1 MSPQTA
7 YSGYAREEIK
17 RLGHPYLTWP
27 LKLLTQAVERLLNA
41 GKVNKLV
48 QVNNWLL
55 STNLYPDDWDVTE
68 LPAITALL
76 RQNFPE
82 HGIGFRSL
90 NDFSN
95 RALRQSLQNHGYLC
109 IPSRQV
115 YLFDG
120 RAGEQAL
127 FLKHHNTR
135 LDATL
140 LRRSPY
146 TVVPGNELNDDDFK
160 RIEHLYNLLYLDK
173 YCTLNPHYSAQW
185 MQQGQREG
193 WLEIRAL
200 RNAEGRIDGA
210 LGWFSSSTVISTP
223 IVGYDTALPQRLGL
237 YRQLTR
243 LCLQEAAERRQ
254 VLNFSSGAAEFKRL
268 RGGEP
273 QIEYSLVYVAHLSW
287 GRRLVWKVLSA
298 LLHGIGVPMMR
309 KLKLWSRLNI
319 DGGLWLSATNCE
331 TNRWLASYMTPRW
344 CCFATMTGMLLRYP
358 IVVRI
363 VLHHWAREK
372 FVMGW
377 LNVLIMAGSFLPMGV
392 VRECLV
398 LNLRREVSRCLR
410 VFLVAKLTG

>member
-1 MSPQTA
+1 MKLLFEDQILSESASPNDSLARRYVRACAGECLIGNVSTKMALLDTGTQQFPVSITDGNEPDDNCYVVSPQTA

-17 RLGHPYLTWP
+17 RLGRPYLTWP
-27 LKLLTQAVERLLNA
+27 LKLLTQAVECLLNA
-41 GKVNKLV
+41 GKINKLV

-55 STNLYPDDWDVTE
+55 STNLYPADWDVTE
-68 LPAITALL
+68 LPAITTLL
-76 RQNFPE
+76 KQNFPE

-95 RALRQSLQNHGYLC
+95 RELRQCLQSHGYLS

-120 RAGEQAL
+120 RAGEEAL

-173 YCTLNPHYSAQW
+173 YCTLNPHYNAQW
-185 MQQGQREG
+185 LRQGLREG

-268 RGGEP
+268 RGGQP

-287 GRRLVWKVLSA
+287 GRRLVWKVLSF
-298 LLHGIGVPMMR
+298 LLHGIGVPLMR
-309 KLKLWSRLNI
+309 KLKL
-319 DGGLWLSATNCE
+319 
-331 TNRWLASYMTPRW
+331 
-344 CCFATMTGMLLRYP
+344 
-358 IVVRI
+358 
-363 VLHHWAREK
+363 
-372 FVMGW
+372 
-377 LNVLIMAGSFLPMGV
+377 
-392 VRECLV
+392 
-398 LNLRREVSRCLR
+398 
-410 VFLVAKLTG
+410 

>member
-1 MSPQTA
+1 MRLLFEDQIVSENASSNDSLARRYVRACASECLIGNVSTKMALLDTGAQQFPVSITDGNEPGDNCYVVSPQTA

-17 RLGHPYLTWP
+17 RLGRPYLTWP
-27 LKLLTQAVERLLNA
+27 LKLLTQAVECLLNA
-41 GKVNKLV
+41 GKINKLV

-68 LPAITALL
+68 LPTITALL
-76 RQNFPE
+76 RKNFPE

-95 RALRQSLQNHGYLC
+95 RVLRQCLQSHGYLS

-120 RAGEQAL
+120 LAGEQAP

-146 TVVPGNELNDDDFK
+146 TIVSGSELNNDDFK

-173 YCTLNPHYSAQW
+173 YCTLNPHYKAQW
-185 MQQGQREG
+185 MQRGQREG
-193 WLEIRAL
+193 WLEFRAL

-268 RGGEP
+268 RGGQP

-287 GRRLVWKVLSA
+287 GRRLVWKVLSF

-309 KLKLWSRLNI
+309 RLKL
-319 DGGLWLSATNCE
+319 
-331 TNRWLASYMTPRW
+331 
-344 CCFATMTGMLLRYP
+344 
-358 IVVRI
+358 
-363 VLHHWAREK
+363 
-372 FVMGW
+372 
-377 LNVLIMAGSFLPMGV
+377 
-392 VRECLV
+392 
-398 LNLRREVSRCLR
+398 
-410 VFLVAKLTG
+410 

>member
-1 MSPQTA
+1 MKLLFEDQIISESASTNDSLARRYVRACAGECLIGNVSTKMALLDTGTQQFPVSITDGNEPDDNCYVVSPQTA

-17 RLGHPYLTWP
+17 RLGRPYLTWP
-27 LKLLTQAVERLLNA
+27 LKLLTQAVECLLNA
-41 GKVNKLV
+41 AKINKLV

-55 STNLYPDDWDVTE
+55 STNLYPDYWDVTE
-68 LPAITALL
+68 LPAITTLL
-76 RQNFPE
+76 KQNFPE

-95 RALRQSLQNHGYLC
+95 RELRQCLQSHGYLS

-120 RAGEQAL
+120 RAGEEAL

-173 YCTLNPHYSAQW
+173 YCTLNPHYNAQW
-185 MQQGQREG
+185 LRQGLREG

-268 RGGEP
+268 RGGQP

-287 GRRLVWKVLSA
+287 GRRLVWKVLSF
-298 LLHGIGVPMMR
+298 LLHGIGVPLMR
-309 KLKLWSRLNI
+309 KLKL
-319 DGGLWLSATNCE
+319 
-331 TNRWLASYMTPRW
+331 
-344 CCFATMTGMLLRYP
+344 
-358 IVVRI
+358 
-363 VLHHWAREK
+363 
-372 FVMGW
+372 
-377 LNVLIMAGSFLPMGV
+377 
-392 VRECLV
+392 
-398 LNLRREVSRCLR
+398 
-410 VFLVAKLTG
+410 

>member
-1 MSPQTA
+1 MKLLFEDQILSQNASSNDSLARRYVRACACKCLIGNVSTKMALLETGTQQFPVSITDGNEPDDNCYVVSPQTA

-17 RLGHPYLTWP
+17 RLGRPYLTWP
-27 LKLLTQAVERLLNA
+27 LTFLIYGVDRLLRA

-55 STNLYPDDWDVTE
+55 STNLYPTDWDISE

-76 RQNFPE
+76 RKEFPE

-95 RALRQSLQNHGYLC
+95 RELHQCLKKHGYLS

-120 RAGEQAL
+120 RAGGQAP

-146 TVVPGNELNDDDFK
+146 TVVSGSELNDTDFK

-173 YCTLNPHYSAQW
+173 YCTLNPHYNAQW
-185 MQQGQREG
+185 LQQGQREG

-200 RNAEGRIDGA
+200 RAPDGRIDGA

-223 IVGYDTALPQRLGL
+223 IVGYDTVLPQRLGL

-243 LCLQEAAERRQ
+243 LCLQEAVERRQ

-268 RGGEP
+268 RGGQP
-273 QIEYSLVYVAHLSW
+273 QIEYSLLYIAHLSW
-287 GRRLVWKVLSA
+287 GRRLVWRVLSY
-298 LLHGIGVPMMR
+298 LLHAIGVPIMR
-309 KLKLWSRLNI
+309 KFKL
-319 DGGLWLSATNCE
+319 
-331 TNRWLASYMTPRW
+331 
-344 CCFATMTGMLLRYP
+344 
-358 IVVRI
+358 
-363 VLHHWAREK
+363 
-372 FVMGW
+372 
-377 LNVLIMAGSFLPMGV
+377 
-392 VRECLV
+392 
-398 LNLRREVSRCLR
+398 
-410 VFLVAKLTG
+410 

>member
-1 MSPQTA
+1 MKLLCEDQIVSESSSPNDSLARRYVRACASESLIGNVSTKMALLDTGTQQFPVSITDGNEPDDNCYVVSPQTA

-17 RLGHPYLTWP
+17 RLGRPYLTWP
-27 LKLLTQAVERLLNA
+27 LKLLTQAIERLLNA
-41 GKVNKLV
+41 GKINKLV

-55 STNLYPDDWDVTE
+55 STNLYPADWGVTE

-76 RQNFPE
+76 KQNFPE

-95 RALRQSLQNHGYLC
+95 RELRQCLQSHGYLS

-120 RAGEQAL
+120 RAGEQAP

-146 TVVPGNELNDDDFK
+146 TVVSGSELNDDDFK

-185 MQQGQREG
+185 MQQGQRGG

-200 RNAEGRIDGA
+200 RNAEGQIDGA
-210 LGWFSSSTVISTP
+210 LAWFSSSTVISTP
-223 IVGYDTALPQRLGL
+223 IVGYDTALPQRFGL

-268 RGGEP
+268 RGGKP
-273 QIEYSLVYVAHLSW
+273 QIEYSLVYIAHLSW
-287 GRRLVWKVLSA
+287 GRRLVWKVLSF

-309 KLKLWSRLNI
+309 KLKL
-319 DGGLWLSATNCE
+319 
-331 TNRWLASYMTPRW
+331 
-344 CCFATMTGMLLRYP
+344 
-358 IVVRI
+358 
-363 VLHHWAREK
+363 
-372 FVMGW
+372 
-377 LNVLIMAGSFLPMGV
+377 
-392 VRECLV
+392 
-398 LNLRREVSRCLR
+398 
-410 VFLVAKLTG
+410 